1 MFEKGVDYWC
11 DYEMKPVESLFQEH
25 RYDILQILSKKEEGT
40 TFKEILGNVAR
51 VAGRSKEDLDTG
63 HGLVKAVY
71 ELVELDLI
79 EKRGPDSYIL
89 AKKGKRIL
97 HAMDSLDEMERKSL
111 SEPSAIQMVKLLG
124 SLHNTSIYRLKS
136 RLSSTVQVETL
147 AEKLKDTGLVDF
159 KESPLN
165 THRVVDLTA
174 RGEEACRVIV
184 QIEAETQSRDTQ
196 QRRRPHF

>member
-1 MFEKGVDYWC
+1 MITI
-11 DYEMKPVESLFQEH
+11 ESLFQEH
-25 RYDILQILSKKEEGT
+25 RYEVLQILSKKDEET
-40 TFKEILGNVAR
+40 NFEEILGNVAK
-51 VAGRSKEDLDTG
+51 VAGRTKEDLDTG

-79 EKRGPDSYIL
+79 EKSGPDSYIIVN
-89 AKKGKRIL
+89 KGKRVL

-124 SLHNTSIYRLKS
+124 ILHNTTIYRLKS
-136 RLSSTVQVETL
+136 RLSSTVQVDSL
-147 AEKLKDTGLVDF
+147 AENLKDTGLVDL

-165 THRVVDLTA
+165 THRVVDLTT

-184 QIEAETQSRDTQ
+184 QIEAEIQSRETQ
-196 QRRRPHF
+196 KRRKPHF

>member
-1 MFEKGVDYWC
+1 MAYWC
-11 DYEMKPVESLFQEH
+11 DYEMTSIESLFQEH
-25 RYDILQILSKKEEGT
+25 RYEVLQILSNREEVT
-40 TFKEILGNVAR
+40 NFEEILGNVAR
-51 VAGRSKEDLDTG
+51 VTGRTKEDLDTG

-79 EKRGPDSYIL
+79 EKSGPDSYIL
-89 AKKGKRIL
+89 VNKGKRVL
-97 HAMDSLDEMERKSL
+97 QAMDSLDEMERTSL

-124 SLHNTSIYRLKS
+124 ILHNTSIYRLKS

-147 AEKLKDTGLVDF
+147 AENLKDTGLIAL

-165 THRVVDLTA
+165 THRVVDLTT

-184 QIEAETQSRDTQ
+184 QIEAEIQSRETQ
-196 QRRRPHF
+196 KRRRSHF